1 MLTISESMAGA
12 FPTRC
17 GRDDPCYRN
26 SQAQQNAESQKNQF
40 HNTENTG
47 HGE

>member
-1 MLTISESMAGA
+1 MLAIGDPVAGT
-12 FPTRC
+12 FPTCC
-17 GRDDPCYRN
+17 GRDDPCDRN